1 MLMYSTTTIVLKFVR
16 KAILKLPVSPFFKDS
31 DTKLVHFP
39 EYNEEIRKQ
48 FSNAQKQLETVY
60 FSSQIF
66 IRVKEKSVWFCS

>member
-1 MLMYSTTTIVLKFVR
+1 MYSTTTIVLKFVR
-16 KAILKLPVSPFFKDS
+16 KAILKLLVSPFLKDS

>member
-39 EYNEEIRKQ
+39 EYNEEIRK
-48 FSNAQKQLETVY
+48 
-60 FSSQIF
+60 
-66 IRVKEKSVWFCS
+66 